1 MARKKLTPTTIV
13 DNGTFYKIDSS
24 TNGLA
29 VSTADDEFEFVF
41 DQRDDKYILFVSNA
55 SSTTDAT
62 LTVYKGDGV
71 FGGANA
77 VLTVKKGE
85 SGIFALDSGR
95 HMFVSG
101 TDKGKVIIKCS
112 LATDVTLSVFTKQF

>member
-1 MARKKLTPTTIV
+1 MARKTLIPTTIV
-13 DNGTFYKIDSS
+13 ENGIFYEIDST

-29 VSTADDEFEFVF
+29 VSSANDEFEFVF
-41 DQRDDKYILFVSNA
+41 DQRDDKYILFAKNA
-55 SSTTDAT
+55 NSSTDAT

-71 FGGANA
+71 FGGADA
-77 VLTVKKGE
+77 VLTVPKSS

-95 HMFVSG
+95 HMVVSG

-112 LATDVTLSVFTKQF
+112 VASDVTLSVFTKQF

>member
-1 MARKKLTPTTIV
+1 MARQTLTPTTIV

-29 VSTADDEFEFVF
+29 VSAANDEFEFVF

-71 FGGANA
+71 FGGADA

>member
-1 MARKKLTPTTIV
+1 MARKTLTPTTIV
-13 DNGTFYKIDSS
+13 DNGTFYKIDS
-24 TNGLA
+24 TANGLA
-29 VSTADDEFEFVF
+29 VATADDEFEFVF

>member
-1 MARKKLTPTTIV
+1 MARKTLTPTTIV
-13 DNGTFYKIDSS
+13 DNGIFYEIDS
-24 TNGLA
+24 TKNGLA
-29 VSTADDEFEFVF
+29 VAANNDEFEFVF
-41 DQRDDKYILFVSNA
+41 DQRDDKYILFVNNA
-55 SSTTDAT
+55 SSSTDAT

-71 FGGANA
+71 FGGADA
-77 VLTVKKGE
+77 VLTVKKGKR
-85 SGIFALDSGR
+85 GIFALDSGR

>member
-1 MARKKLTPTTIV
+1 MARQTLTPTTIV

-29 VSTADDEFEFVF
+29 VSAANDEFEFVF

-55 SSTTDAT
+55 SATTDAT

-71 FGGANA
+71 FGGADA

>member
-1 MARKKLTPTTIV
+1 MARKTLTPTMIV
-13 DNGTFYKIDSS
+13 DNGTFYQIDSNK
-24 TNGLA
+24 NGLA
-29 VSTADDEFEFVF
+29 VSSNDDEFEFVF
-41 DQRDDKYILFVSNA
+41 NQRDDKYILFVANA

-62 LTVYKGDGV
+62 LTVYKGDGA
-71 FGGANA
+71 FGGADA
-77 VLTVKKGE
+77 VLTVGKSK

-101 TDKGKVIIKCS
+101 DDKGKVVIKCS

>member
-1 MARKKLTPTTIV
+1 MARKQLTPTTIV

-29 VSTADDEFEFVF
+29 VAAANDEFEFVF
-41 DQRDDKYILFVSNA
+41 DQRDDNYILFVKNA
-55 SSTTDAT
+55 SSTTNAT

-77 VLTVKKGE
+77 VLTVGKGE

-101 TDKGKVIIKCS
+101 DDKGKVIIKCS
-112 LATDVTLSVFTKQF
+112 STDVTLSVFTKQF

>member
-1 MARKKLTPTTIV
+1 MARKELTPTTIV
-13 DNGTFYKIDSS
+13 DNGIFYEIDS
-24 TNGLA
+24 TANGLA
-29 VSTADDEFEFVF
+29 VSANNDEFEFVF
-41 DQRDDKYILFVSNA
+41 DQRDDKYILFANNA

-71 FGGANA
+71 FGGADA
-77 VLTVKKGE
+77 VLTVPKGE

-95 HMFVSG
+95 HMVVSG